1 MAAYTSGAHD
11 DMTQPRYDDEK
22 AGRAEL
28 PQATVAIA
36 QENHL
41 SLGAMLKGTAANRLT
56 PFEAKAALI
65 NACVPPP
72 PVVRPTCY

>member
-1 MAAYTSGAHD
+1 MATYASGARD
-11 DMTQPRYDDEK
+11 DTTQPRYGDEK
-22 AGRAEL
+22 GAPAEL

-65 NACVPPP
+65 NACVPPSA
-72 PVVRPTCY
+72 RYARR